1 MNKEF
6 KLEEYD
12 SLIKEVIES
21 GGEFRMYPK
30 GVSMLPILRQGKDSV
45 VLVKPVFPLSRGQ
58 IIFYQ
63 RKNGQYVLHRIVGI
77 RKDGYVLCGDN
88 QTYKEEGITQ
98 NMIIA
103 VVNKIYRGDKEVSQ
117 TVCKI
122 YEFLWRPFIIR
133 RGIHFLRRIF
143 GGKKTQR

>member
-12 SLIKEVIES
+12 DLIKEVIKS

-45 VLVKPVFPLSRGQ
+45 VLVKPQFPLQRGQ

-63 RKNGQYVLHRIVGI
+63 RKNGQYVLHRIVGVN
-77 RKDGYVLCGDN
+77 KDNYVLCGDN

-98 NMIIA
+98 DMIIA
-103 VVNKIYRGDKEVSQ
+103 VVNRIYRGEKEVSQ
-117 TVCKI
+117 SAHKV

-133 RGIHFLRRIF
+133 RGIHFLGRLKS
-143 GGKKTQR
+143 GKKAKR

>member
-6 KLEEYD
+6 KLKEYD
-12 SLIKEVIES
+12 NLIKEVIES

-45 VLVKPVFPLSRGQ
+45 VLIKPTFPLRRGQ

-63 RKNGQYVLHRIVGI
+63 RKNGQYVLHRIVGVKKEHYI
-77 RKDGYVLCGDN
+77 LCGDN
-88 QTYKEEGITQ
+88 QTYREEGITQ
-98 NMIIA
+98 DMIIA
-103 VVNKIYRGDKEVSQ
+103 VVSKIYRNDKEVPQ
-117 TVCKI
+117 NIHKI

-133 RGIHFLRRIF
+133 RCIHFLGRIF
-143 GGKKTQR
+143 GEKKTKR

>member
-1 MNKEF
+1 LNKEF

-12 SLIKEVIES
+12 DLIREVIAS

-30 GVSMLPILRQGKDSV
+30 GTSMLPILRQGIDSV
-45 VLVKPVFPLSRGQ
+45 ALVKPEFPLRRGQ

-63 RKNGQYVLHRIVGI
+63 RKSGQYVLHRIIGVK
-77 RKDGYVLCGDN
+77 KDAYMLCGDN
-88 QTYKEEGITQ
+88 QTCKEDGITE

-103 VVNKIYRGDKEVSQ
+103 VVSRIYRRDREVSQ
-117 TVCKI
+117 KACKI

-133 RGIHFLRRIF
+133 RGVHFLRRKL
-143 GGKKTQR
+143 GGKTKR